1 MDDTELRLDGNAAA
15 GTLRELFAVDMTA
28 VVGTCATCDTAG
40 PLAAAQLYLDAPGAV
55 LRCPACTAVVLR
67 VVRTRERVLLDPSGL
82 RRLEFA
88 DSSGA
93 AARG

>member
-15 GTLRELFAVDMTA
+15 AALRELFAVDMTA
-28 VVGTCATCDTAG
+28 AVGTCATCDTAG
-40 PLAAAQLYLDAPGAV
+40 PLAAAHLYLDAPGAV

-82 RRLEFA
+82 RRLEVEQPQ
-88 DSSGA
+88 G
-93 AARG
+93 